1 MLVPK
6 FSALAD
12 SLSLQAKE
20 YFEKAVDHDEA
31 GGHYNLGVMY
41 LKGVGVKRDVKL
53 ACNYFI
59 MAAKEGQP
67 KAFYQLAKMFHT
79 GVGLKRNLPMVSWDS
94 RVSFLLF
101 NCLYLFISFIFL
113 LIYMIHYSCF
123 FIFNPDPFWWKFA

>member
-1 MLVPK
+1 MTLD
-6 FSALAD
+6 D

-20 YFEKAVDHDEA
+20 YFQKAADHDEA

-79 GVGLKRNLPMVSWDS
+79 GVGLKKDLRMVSGDCY
-94 RVSFLLF
+94 VFFSFF
-101 NCLYLFISFIFL
+101 CLIAFS
-113 LIYMIHYSCF
+113 
-123 FIFNPDPFWWKFA
+123 